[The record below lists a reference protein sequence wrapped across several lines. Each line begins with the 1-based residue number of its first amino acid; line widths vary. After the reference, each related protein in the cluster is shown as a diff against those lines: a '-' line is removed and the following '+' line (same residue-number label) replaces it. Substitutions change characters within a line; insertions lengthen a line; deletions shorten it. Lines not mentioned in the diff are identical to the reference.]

1 MNIPHFYRVIIA
13 MITALE
19 KFGDIFVS
27 WYVVNLETDLI
38 NRD

>member
-1 MNIPHFYRVIIA
+1 

-38 NRD
+38 NRDWEFEIDHVTD